1 MTTAVHLDTRAAL
14 WRAANRARWAPSIH
28 NTQPW
33 RLRLHRDA
41 LDLHLDPERILPTVD
56 PDGRQALI
64 SCGCALFNARV
75 SLACEEGAEVT
86 VARFPEGTD
95 STLLARLHLAT
106 RSAEDAFT
114 RATRLAL
121 ADLDFAVAVRRT
133 NRNAFEQTSIP
144 ARFLD
149 RLTAAAAAEG
159 TVLFAVRL
167 SHHRAALARL
177 TQVAADALVD
187 NPAYRAE
194 VESVDGKA
202 PVAVSAGHAQTL
214 LLLGTDTDH
223 RRDWLRAGEAVE
235 RVLLTAALSGYEY
248 SPVMPAL
255 EVPDVREMLRF
266 ELGVTVYPQFLLRLG
281 RGAPVASTS
290 RRPLTEILTES

>member
-1 MTTAVHLDTRAAL
+1 MTTTLHLDTRAAL

-33 RLRLHRDA
+33 RFQLHRDA
-41 LDLHLDPERILPTVD
+41 LEVHLDPTRILPTVD

-75 SLACEEGAEVT
+75 SLACEEGAATT

-95 STLLARLHLAT
+95 STLLARLHVAP
-106 RSAEDAFT
+106 RAAEDAFT

-133 NRNAFEQTSIP
+133 NRNPFEPGIVP
-144 ARFLD
+144 ERFID

-159 TVLFAVRL
+159 TALFAVRL
-167 SHHRAALARL
+167 SHHRAALTRL
-177 TQVAADALVD
+177 NQAAAEELGETAAYLV
-187 NPAYRAE
+187 E
-194 VESVDGKA
+194 LKSVDGKPPTVVDA
-202 PVAVSAGHAQTL
+202 DREQTL
-214 LLLGTDTDH
+214 LLLGTDSDH

-235 RVLLTAALSGYEY
+235 RVLLTAALAGYEY

-255 EVPDVREMLRF
+255 EVPHVRESLRF
-266 ELGVTVYPQFLLRLG
+266 ELGIGLHPQFLLRLG
-281 RGAPVASTS
+281 RGAPVPTTS
-290 RRPLTEILTES
+290 RRPLTEILSES